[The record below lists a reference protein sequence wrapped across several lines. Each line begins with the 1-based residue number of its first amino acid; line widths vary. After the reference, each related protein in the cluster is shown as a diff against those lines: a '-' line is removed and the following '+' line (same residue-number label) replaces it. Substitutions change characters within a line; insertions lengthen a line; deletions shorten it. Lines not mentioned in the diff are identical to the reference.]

1 MENIPIENIP
11 TYEMLLENESLDGVV
26 GISLVYSPA
35 IQQDFIMLSK
45 DDDKNR
51 IEIKLELLK
60 AEKNDLKRQ
69 VLTGPALIPNI
80 IIGRKGYNI
89 TFSADTIRKISENFL
104 IQNKQNNVDLQH
116 QLNVNNVYLIE
127 SWIVEDEN
135 NDKIYAL
142 GYTKEQVPKGTWCIS
157 LKVKNNELWN
167 EYLESGLLK
176 GFSITGSFSEK
187 EIKMEHDDDDEK
199 LNEDLHKIFL
209 ALYFTEEDLDKVYKW
224 KLGPETETRKNC
236 PACIAHAASGPKTL
250 REWLTIAIPTVKDGT
265 ELAGSK
271 TAYAKPEC
279 QGKYGTFCEQHCSC
293 ELVRVIT
300 SKRGATIVKPF

>member
-1 MENIPIENIP
+1 MENNIP
-11 TYEMLLENESLDGVV
+11 TFEMLLENESLDGVV

-45 DDDKNR
+45 DDDDKNR

-69 VLTGPALIPNI
+69 VLTGPALIPNM

-104 IQNKQNNVDLQH
+104 IKGKQNNVDLQH
-116 QLNVNNVYLIE
+116 QLNVNDVYLIE
-127 SWIVEDEN
+127 SWIVENEN

-142 GYTKEQVPKGTWCIS
+142 GYTKEQVPKGTWCVSFKI
-157 LKVKNNELWN
+157 KNQDLWN

-176 GFSITGSFSEK
+176 GFSISGSFSER
-187 EIKMEHDDDDEK
+187 EIKMEHNDDEK
-199 LNEDLHKIFL
+199 INEDLHKIFL
-209 ALYFTEEDLDKVYKW
+209 ALYFTEEDLDKTFKW

-236 PACIAHAASGPKTL
+236 PSCIEHAASGVKTL
-250 REWLTIAIPTVKDGT
+250 REWLTIAIPRVKDNESIAGT
-265 ELAGSK
+265 K
-271 TAYAKPEC
+271 TSYLKTEC
-279 QGKYGTFCEQHCSC
+279 KGKYGTFCEQHCGC
-293 ELVRVIT
+293 ELVRVIQ
-300 SKRGATIVKPF
+300 SKQGATIIKPW

>member
-1 MENIPIENIP
+1 MENIP

-35 IQQDFIMLSK
+35 IQQDFIMLSEE
-45 DDDKNR
+45 DDKNR
-51 IEIKLELLK
+51 IELKLELLK
-60 AEKNDLKRQ
+60 AEKGGKRQ

-80 IIGRKGYNI
+80 IIDRKRYNI

-104 IQNKQNNVDLQH
+104 IKGKQNNVDLQH
-116 QLNVNNVYLIE
+116 QLNVNDVYLIE
-127 SWIVEDEN
+127 SWIVENEN

-142 GYTKEQVPKGTWCIS
+142 GYTKEQVPKGTWCVSFKI
-157 LKVKNNELWN
+157 KNNELWN

-176 GFSITGSFSEK
+176 GFSITGSFSER
-187 EIKMEHDDDDEK
+187 EIKMEHNDDEK

-209 ALYFTEEDLDKVYKW
+209 ALYFTEEDLDKTFKW
-224 KLGPETETRKNC
+224 KLGPETAERKNC
-236 PACIAHAASGPKTL
+236 PACKAHAALGAKTL
-250 REWLTIAIPTVKDGT
+250 REWLTIAIPTVIDGT
-265 ELAGSK
+265 EIAGSK

-279 QGKYGTFCEQHCSC
+279 QGKYGTFCEQHCTC
-293 ELVRVIT
+293 ELVRVIS

>member
-1 MENIPIENIP
+1 MENIP

-26 GISLVYSPA
+26 GISLVYSSA

-45 DDDKNR
+45 DR

-69 VLTGPALIPNI
+69 VLTGPALIPNLI
-80 IIGRKGYNI
+80 IKRKGYNI

-104 IQNKQNNVDLQH
+104 IQGKQNNVDLQH

-157 LKVKNNELWN
+157 LKVKNDELWT

-176 GFSITGSFSEK
+176 GFSITGSFSER
-187 EIKMEHDDDDEK
+187 EIKMEHNDDEK

-209 ALYFTEEDLDKVYKW
+209 ALYFTEEDLDKTFKW

-236 PACIAHAASGPKTL
+236 PACKAHAALGAKTL
-250 REWLTIAIPTVKDGT
+250 REWLTIAIPRVTDGT

-293 ELVRVIT
+293 ELVRVIS
-300 SKRGATIVKPF
+300 SKRATIVKPF